1 MVPRRRNDGYEPTAD
16 RHSELEPDDRGPWTL
31 VDTNGLFSHTLL
43 TGLTRAEAEQLLED
57 VLCDRCECAV
67 SGVPPWES
75 EVVISQYVC
84 RHCRCASAEGETARN
99 DKRVGTEFLLIQEGA
114 DVDVL

>member
-1 MVPRRRNDGYEPTAD
+1 MEPSRRDDGRESSD
-16 RHSELEPDDRGPWTL
+16 HRHSEREPDERGPWTL

-43 TGLTRAEAEQLLED
+43 TGLTRGEAEQLLDD
-57 VLCDRCECAV
+57 VRCDQCGCTVA
-67 SGVPPWES
+67 GVPPWES

-84 RHCRCASAEGETARN
+84 RHCRCARSEDEPAGN
-99 DKRVGTEFLLIQEGA
+99 GKRAGTEFLLIQEGV